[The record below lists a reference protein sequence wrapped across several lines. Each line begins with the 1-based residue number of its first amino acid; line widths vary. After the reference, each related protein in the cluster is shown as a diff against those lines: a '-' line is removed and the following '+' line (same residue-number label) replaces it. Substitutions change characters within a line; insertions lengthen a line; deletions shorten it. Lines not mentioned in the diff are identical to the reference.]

1 MTNILSHDLFNNP
14 APAPNCLNDPV
25 WLSFH
30 TQVWLCDSAAVTFS
44 IRHLST
50 CYYSSY
56 LSGEAQQSLWHP
68 LKQRQ
73 AVSFPWVSVHEDSSL
88 SPVLPS
94 TTTVR
99 VRWRR
104 RLGGGV
110 GEHLPDRWWIELN
123 VEVGWDFAAL
133 GDIEE
138 SEADEERFHL
148 RGSRG
153 TVTGCSPARTFITLQ
168 YFTLRQNIR
177 NQVIWLFS
185 FSMN

>member
-1 MTNILSHDLFNNP
+1 M
-14 APAPNCLNDPV
+14 NDPV

-44 IRHLST
+44 IRHLSI

-104 RLGGGV
+104 RLSGGV
-110 GEHLPDRWWIELN
+110 GEHLPHRWWIELN

-133 GDIEE
+133 GDVEE

-148 RGSRG
+148 RVSRG

-168 YFTLRQNIR
+168 YFTLGQTLR
-177 NQVIWLFS
+177 NQVIWVFS